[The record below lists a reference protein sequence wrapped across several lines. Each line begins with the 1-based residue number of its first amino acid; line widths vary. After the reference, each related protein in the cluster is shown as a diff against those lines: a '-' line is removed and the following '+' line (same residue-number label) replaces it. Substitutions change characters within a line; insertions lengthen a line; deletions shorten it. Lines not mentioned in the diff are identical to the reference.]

1 MNTEKVAFDIISLAG
16 DAKAELQKALK
27 LAREG
32 KFGETDALLDKA
44 SEQLQQAHKLQT
56 QELLTREANGEKL
69 QFNVL
74 ISHAQDY
81 LMTTYTLKDVAVE
94 IISLYRLIKKIKFLS
109 IELLIA
115 TALFLYILA
124 QNSIKKFSS
133 VLYNINI
140 FLHLI
145 IILKAISMNYKAMR
159 NVYAENIINYNIG
172 NIY

>member
-27 LAREG
+27 LAHES
-32 KFGETDALLDKA
+32 KFAETQSLIDKA

-69 QFNVL
+69 SFNVL

-94 IISLYRLIKKIKFLS
+94 IINLY
-109 IELLIA
+109 
-115 TALFLYILA
+115 
-124 QNSIKKFSS
+124 Q
-133 VLYNINI
+133 
-140 FLHLI
+140 
-145 IILKAISMNYKAMR
+145 ILKK
-159 NVYAENIINYNIG
+159 
-172 NIY
+172 